1 MRTLALLLALLY
13 PAAALAQSAPRLDSQ
28 RIERLTAAHG
38 TWNDSGTVFKVSVPR
53 DDVAATL
60 AGVKLAPAL
69 GITSWAA
76 FERGPEGALVMG
88 DIVVLET
95 QVNPVLDAALEAG
108 LEVTALHNHFL
119 WDQPRIF
126 FLHIAGQGGEEALAA
141 SVGKV
146 LARERVTRGTPAPV
160 PPAVEAGLTPA
171 VVGLEQV
178 LGAKAQTAGGAVKF
192 VWERKT
198 SAHGVE
204 LGAAMGVNT
213 WAAFAGSDSAAV
225 VDGDFA
231 VAEPEL
237 QTVLKALRRGGL
249 QIAAIHSHMA
259 METPRVLFVH
269 YLGTGP
275 AADLA
280 HGVSQALAAQRAAS
294 H

>member
-1 MRTLALLLALLY
+1 MRTLAFLLAILCH
-13 PAAALAQSAPRLDSQ
+13 AVALAQSAPPLDSQ

-38 TWNDSGTVFKVSVPR
+38 TWNDAGTVFKVSVPR
-53 DDVAATL
+53 DDLAATL
-60 AGVKLAPAL
+60 AGTRMPPGL
-69 GITSWAA
+69 GLTSWAA
-76 FERGPEGALVMG
+76 FERGPEGAVAMG
-88 DIVVLET
+88 DIVLVEA
-95 QVNPVLDAALEAG
+95 QINPVLDAALDAG

-126 FLHIAGQGGEEALAA
+126 FLHIAGHGGEEALAA

-160 PPAVEAGLTPA
+160 PPALEGAITPA
-171 VVGLEQV
+171 VAGLEQV

-231 VAEPEL
+231 VAEAEL